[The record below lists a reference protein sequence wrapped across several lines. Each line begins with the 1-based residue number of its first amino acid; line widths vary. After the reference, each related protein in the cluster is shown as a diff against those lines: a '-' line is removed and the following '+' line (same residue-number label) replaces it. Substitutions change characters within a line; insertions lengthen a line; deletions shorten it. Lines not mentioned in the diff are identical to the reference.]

1 MKKYCL
7 ALVILL
13 TLLSMASLCFGG
25 EKKIENVI
33 TMRSY
38 LATDISFD
46 QAHVCDGQS
55 VDCKI
60 PEKLI
65 TSFPVLRIQFYVPV
79 GRSYSR
85 IYMVTDTAG
94 TLVFTEVRQADE
106 NAGPV
111 AYELKLSLGVG
122 DYIFT
127 AIVVDDFN
135 NGAVSDPYRFSVS

>member
-7 ALVILL
+7 ALFF
-13 TLLSMASLCFGG
+13 LLSMAPLCFGG
-25 EKKIENVI
+25 EKKVENVI
-33 TMRSY
+33 SMRSY

-55 VDCKI
+55 EDCKI

-79 GRSYSR
+79 GRPYTR

-94 TLVFTEVRQADE
+94 TLVVTEVREAFE
-106 NAGPV
+106 FAGTV
-111 AYELKLSLGVG
+111 AYELEQSLGVG

-127 AIVVDDFN
+127 AIVVDNFG
-135 NGAVSDPYRFSVS
+135 NGAVSDPYRFSVR

>member
-7 ALVILL
+7 TLVILL

-25 EKKIENVI
+25 EKKINVI
-33 TMRSY
+33 TTRSY

-55 VDCKI
+55 ADCKI

-85 IYMVTDTAG
+85 IYIVTDTAG
-94 TLVFTEVRQADE
+94 TLVVTEIREAFE
-106 NAGPV
+106 SAGTV
-111 AYELKLSLGVG
+111 AYELEQSLGVG

-127 AIVVDDFN
+127 SIVVDN
-135 NGAVSDPYRFSVS
+135 VRNGAVSDPYRFSVR